1 MKNQA
6 IYKGVR
12 ISYEFSGVQ
21 STACTISDGEL
32 AGLRDLAAPAPR
44 GWVFP
49 GSAQKTPQHRVSL
62 AIFGRSPAFFKF
74 QPRVSIGTY
83 LPNSHSAL

>member
-21 STACTISDGEL
+21 STACTISGGDLPGVS
-32 AGLRDLAAPAPR
+32 DLAVSAPR

-49 GSAQKTPQHRVSL
+49 GSARKSPKHRVSPV
-62 AIFGRSPAFFKF
+62 IFGPGPAFFEF
-74 QPRVSIGTY
+74 QPRVSIQT
-83 LPNSHSAL
+83 LFHSANSAW